1 MNKSYKLNEILTVLT
16 DYHANG
22 AYKKLKENVEL
33 KDEPNYAVM
42 IRTTN
47 FEQDNFQDFKYVDQH
62 AYEFLAKSKVYPDD
76 ILMNKIANAGSS
88 YLMPDIGKPVSLAMN
103 LFLLRVNEDLADSC
117 YVYLWLKVNEKYV
130 KGFANGTTTKTITKD
145 SVNNLDISLPD
156 LVVQKLIASKY
167 RTYQKMLENN
177 NRRIDILEEMAQ
189 SLYREWFVNFRY
201 PGHANQ
207 PDGSSDN
214 KDSKPNLIDSPLGPI
229 PEGWEV
235 KSLGDLVH
243 FKRNTIKKGTIPE
256 LTPYMG
262 LEHFPRKSIALSE
275 WEEVG
280 EIGSNKLAFN
290 RGDILFG
297 KIRPNFHKVGVAQ
310 VNGLCSSDTFVLSP
324 KLSVHHS
331 MISMV
336 TFSDE
341 FVAQAVQ
348 TSQGSKM
355 PRASWDVLKDFPV
368 YIPELSLLEQ
378 FNAVVEPAIEQV
390 RILSLKNRN
399 LKKQRDML
407 LPKLISGQIQLKD

>member
-1 MNKSYKLNEILTVLT
+1 MLLKEYTISEISTMKYGKMLSKAKFTSSGFPVFSGYRITGYTSEFLYEDPEVIVVARGVGGTGDVKISPPKSWITNLSIVLCVNTDIVDKYFFCEMLNADNLKSKLDSGASISQITINSLESYKVKLPPLELQKSVSDVL
-16 DYHANG
+16 
-22 AYKKLKENVEL
+22 
-33 KDEPNYAVM
+33 
-42 IRTTN
+42 
-47 FEQDNFQDFKYVDQH
+47 Q
-62 AYEFLAKSKVYPDD
+62 
-76 ILMNKIANAGSS
+76 S
-88 YLMPDIGKPVSLAMN
+88 YDH
-103 LFLLRVNEDLADSC
+103 
-117 YVYLWLKVNEKYV
+117 
-130 KGFANGTTTKTITKD
+130 
-145 SVNNLDISLPD
+145 
-156 LVVQKLIASKY
+156 LI
-167 RTYQKMLENN
+167 ENN
-177 NRRIDILEEMAQ
+177 NRRIAILEEMAQ
-189 SLYREWFVNFRY
+189 SLYREWFVYFRY
-201 PGHANQ
+201 PGHTNQ

-214 KDSKPNLIDSPLGPI
+214 EDNKPNLIDSPLGPI

-368 YIPELSLLEQ
+368 YIPELSLLEK

-407 LPKLISGQIQLKD
+407 LPKLISGDIEL